1 MKWRWFLLM
10 LFAVQS
16 ANVLGQVVNVTLSH
30 SRTFPTI
37 ALVISLVVWAPLA
50 AATFVEFRKAR

>member
-1 MKWRWFLLM
+1 M